1 MAMTKEAK
9 KQLKVKVAEKLVK
22 VNAAIVAEYRGLT
35 VGELTEL
42 RVKLREAKAEFRIIK
57 NRIAKVAMKEDAPA
71 LGPIIDAMKGP
82 VGLILVFGDPAPA
95 AKALNEFGKDR
106 ENFKVTKGVFEG
118 AALSPAQL
126 KEIADLP
133 SREVMLG
140 QIAGMIQS
148 PAQRVLNLA
157 VAIPRQVIQMIVALS
172 EKKQ

>member
-1 MAMTKEAK
+1 MAMTKDAK
-9 KQLKVKVAEKLVK
+9 KQLKTKVAERLVK
-22 VNAAIVAEYRGLT
+22 VNAAIIAEYRGLT
-35 VGELTEL
+35 VSELTEL
-42 RVKLREAKAEFRIIK
+42 RVKLREAKAEFKIVK
-57 NRIAKVAMKEDAPA
+57 NRIVKVAIKEDAPG
-71 LGPIIDAMKGP
+71 LMPVSSAMKGP
-82 VGLILVFGDPAPA
+82 VGMVLVYGDPAPA
-95 AKALNEFGKDR
+95 AKALLEFGKDR
-106 ENFKVTKGVFEG
+106 ENFKVTQGVFEG
-118 AALSPAQL
+118 TALSPAQI

>member
-1 MAMTKEAK
+1 MAMTKDAK
-9 KQLKVKVAEKLVK
+9 KQLKTKVAERLVK

-35 VGELTEL
+35 VQELTEL
-42 RVKLREAKAEFRIIK
+42 RVKLREAKAEFKIVK
-57 NRIAKVAMKEDAPA
+57 NRIAKVAIKEDAPGLA
-71 LGPIIDAMKGP
+71 PVSDAMRGP
-82 VGLILVFGDPAPA
+82 VGMVLVYGDPAPV
-95 AKALNEFGKDR
+95 AKALIEFGKDR
-106 ENFKVTKGVFEG
+106 ENFKVTQGVFEG
-118 AALSPAQL
+118 AALSPAML